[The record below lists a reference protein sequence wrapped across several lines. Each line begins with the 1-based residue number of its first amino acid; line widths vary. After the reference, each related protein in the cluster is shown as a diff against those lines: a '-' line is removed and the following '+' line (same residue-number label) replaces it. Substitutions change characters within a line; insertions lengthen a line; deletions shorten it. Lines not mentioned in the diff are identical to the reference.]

1 MVLASVF
8 DPTCLKKEKIKTY
21 FATKILNDPIGN
33 VIFTRISVKLHWG
46 EKKCFPLNAREVY
59 LSANFFLKLCTP
71 VSNLIITYPKIVQIK
86 REQSSLAKFN
96 AYVKTAWRYKKFYVS
111 VYPRSKLNK
120 CIFSR

>member
-21 FATKILNDPIGN
+21 FATKIFNDPIGN

-59 LSANFFLKLCTP
+59 LSENFFFKTMHTSQQPHNYIPKGCSNKKGTKLL
-71 VSNLIITYPKIVQIK
+71 SKVQ
-86 REQSSLAKFN
+86 
-96 AYVKTAWRYKKFYVS
+96 
-111 VYPRSKLNK
+111 
-120 CIFSR
+120 CICQDCLEV